1 MNDTSVFSCSALLG
15 RLCSVAGCVVCQ
27 MFPFPLVLCIFKDQF
42 LLEQALKVAIQ
53 YIITY
58 LCVLTR
64 QKLEVHLQYTKSWF
78 LYLEVA
84 SVIADKVAA
93 VLAIA
98 QDLFNHH
105 NVKRKAVELVWQQLN
120 FLKMC

>member
-1 MNDTSVFSCSALLG
+1 MTL
-15 RLCSVAGCVVCQ
+15 LCSPVLHCWADYVLLQVVLYAKCSL
-27 MFPFPLVLCIFKDQF
+27 FF
-42 LLEQALKVAIQ
+42 LLSARSKTSSYWNRHLKLLFSTLLLTV
-53 YIITY
+53 
-58 LCVLTR
+58 CVLTS
-64 QKLEVHLQYTKSWF
+64 QKLEVHLQYMKSWF

-105 NVKRKAVELVWQQLN
+105 NVKRKVVELVWQQLN